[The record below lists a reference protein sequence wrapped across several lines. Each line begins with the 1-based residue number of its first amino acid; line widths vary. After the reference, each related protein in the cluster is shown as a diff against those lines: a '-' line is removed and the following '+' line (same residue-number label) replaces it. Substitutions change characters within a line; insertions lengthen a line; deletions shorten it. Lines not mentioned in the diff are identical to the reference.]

1 MKCNSGEE
9 QTFELESLP
18 DQEKKTETQE
28 NQWFT
33 WENGRMITLGMVQT
47 TFYGSLAS
55 EATNL
60 KLEASEV

>member
-1 MKCNSGEE
+1 MKCNGGEE
-9 QTFELESLP
+9 QTFELKSLP
-18 DQEKKTETQE
+18 DQEKKTENQE

-33 WENGRMITLGMVQT
+33 PEYGRMLTLSIVQT

-55 EATNL
+55 EATDL

>member
-1 MKCNSGEE
+1 MKCNGGEE
-9 QTFELESLP
+9 ETFELKSLP
-18 DQEKKTETQE
+18 DQEKKEETQE

-33 WENGRMITLGMVQT
+33 WENGRMLTLSIVQ

-55 EATNL
+55 EATDL